1 MRKVLLSYRIMAYV
15 VGTLLVLLFIGVLL
29 KYLTS
34 NGTDPQRLGEWLA
47 MYVGVLH
54 GFLYMVFLVTVAMLA
69 TKARWSIAFT
79 LITVISGLVPFM
91 TFVAER
97 RATAKV
103 REKYPETRPGPH
115 SSTVSG

>member
-1 MRKVLLSYRIMAYV
+1 VRKVLLSYRIMAYV

-115 SSTVSG
+115 SSPVSG

>member
-1 MRKVLLSYRIMAYV
+1 MAYV

-69 TKARWSIAFT
+69 TRARWSIAFT
-79 LITVISGLVPFM
+79 LTTVISGLVPFM
-91 TFVAER
+91 TFYAER

-103 REKYPETRPGPH
+103 REKFPETR
-115 SSTVSG
+115 

>member
-1 MRKVLLSYRIMAYV
+1 VRKVLLSYRIMAYV

-79 LITVISGLVPFM
+79 LTTVISGLVPFM

-103 REKYPETRPGPH
+103 REKYPETRPH
-115 SSTVSG
+115 SSTLSG